1 MYPRVPCVSK
11 VMEHRSSMEL
21 CRYRS
26 SMEHRSSME
35 LCRYRSC
42 KELCRYRSSMELCRY
57 RSSKEHR
64 SSMELCRY
72 RSSKELQV
80 SAGHLSKYPPR
91 RRASQRYYIR
101 LGDGGVGSYVIL
113 IILLKT

>member
-1 MYPRVPCVSK
+1 MDRKVPCVSK

-42 KELCRYRSSMELCRY
+42 KEHHSSMELCRYRSSMELCRY
-57 RSSKEHR
+57 RSSMEHR
-64 SSMELCRY
+64 SQRI
-72 RSSKELQV
+72 V
-80 SAGHLSKYPPR
+80 VDPPLPEGGR
-91 RRASQRYYIR
+91 RRRNG
-101 LGDGGVGSYVIL
+101 LWMGDGGGGL
-113 IILLKT
+113 P

>member
-1 MYPRVPCVSK
+1 MDRKVPCVSK

-42 KELCRYRSSMELCRY
+42 KEHHSSMELCRYRSSMELCRY
-57 RSSKEHR
+57 RSSMEHR
-64 SSMELCRY
+64 SQRDRCRDTLP
-72 RSSKELQV
+72 E
-80 SAGHLSKYPPR
+80 GGR
-91 RRASQRYYIR
+91 RRRSHIR
-101 LGDGGVGSYVIL
+101 MGDGGGGLYLNTSLGISQSL
-113 IILLKT
+113 IT